1 MSLPAIPMTYG
12 QGAGLSP
19 RVARALGRDL
29 ATIQAGTS
37 VDVAR
42 IDAAVLRRETVTD
55 GITAITGRALQH
67 VALVSQA
74 EQQLAMTTPAASG
87 RLAAVADAHALV
99 MTGIVME
106 TARALGRLV

>member
-1 MSLPAIPMTYG
+1 MSLPALSTTYG

-19 RVARALGRDL
+19 RVARVLGRDL
-29 ATIQAGTS
+29 ATIQAGLA

-42 IDAAVLRRETVTD
+42 IDAAVQRRETVTE

-87 RLAAVADAHALV
+87 RLAAVADAHALA